1 MSQDDEVTQA
11 EEPSVADLL
20 GRVSDATTALEDAQ
34 ETIVSAKNT
43 LVAKTAEIEA
53 SNAAAPV
60 PVWEGTSLRFKR
72 GNSPEFIS
80 EPVDLKGDP
89 GDVVIPEIS
98 LTVEVETLASDAPA
112 TGSFVLDAETQSY
125 QLNLGIPQGEAGE
138 SPDNCVTTDGA
149 QTLAGEKTFTVPPI
163 LPAPSDTTKTSM
175 QGAPVSWVKDELRA
189 EVEKASGGRNT
200 VLRDADGNPNFFVVI
215 PRFNL
220 EDIASG
226 IGSGPHPAFIA
237 GGVVKS
243 ELLVAKFLASKSGAN
258 KVQSLP
264 RKDPWASV
272 NFDTALAACKAMGP
286 GFSLFSNA
294 GWAARALWLYKE
306 LGTSHVYHGNSNYGR
321 AHDAHW
327 QTGTMNTVAYQP
339 GDTANGNARTLTG
352 TGPEAWYDDGSAFGI
367 ADLVGNVW
375 EWVSGL
381 RLNGG
386 EINIIPDNDAMLAD
400 CNMAAN
406 SPQWKA
412 LLSAGTLVVPGTA
425 SSLKCDGLAAD
436 TQPSWRNAGGF
447 QINNTLAHPNDK
459 GWFEK
464 AFKEVGAASGV
475 GVPGVLQA
483 LGLYPVGTDG
493 IQGTMC
499 ACTQDERLAYRG
511 GAWHD
516 GGSVGPFCLS
526 LAGVRTSSIGSLGFR
541 PAFLAS

>member
-1 MSQDDEVTQA
+1 MSQEEVTTP

-34 ETIVSAKNT
+34 ETVVN
-43 LVAKTAEIEA
+43 AKTQLNAKVEEILA

-72 GNSPEFIS
+72 GDNNVFLC

-89 GDVVIPEIS
+89 GDVVIPEII

-138 SPDNCVTTDGA
+138 SPDNCVTTDA
-149 QTLAGEKTFTVPPI
+149 DQTLTGENIFEVPPV
-163 LPAPSDTTKTSM
+163 LPEPTDKSTASM
-175 QGAPVSWVKDELRA
+175 QGAPVSFVKDELRA

-220 EDIASG
+220 EDIDVAL
-226 IGSGPHPAFIA
+226 GSGPHPAFIA

-243 ELLVAKFLASKSGAN
+243 ELLVAKYLASKSAAN

-272 NFDTALAACKAMGP
+272 NFDDALAACKAMGP

-306 LGTSHVYHGNSNYGR
+306 LGEDWVYHGNSNYGR

-327 QTGTMNTVAYQP
+327 QTGVMNTVAYQP

-367 ADLVGNVW
+367 ADLVGNVN

-400 CNMAAN
+400 CSMAAD

-425 SSLKCDGLAAD
+425 NSLKCDGVAAD
-436 TQPSWRNAGGF
+436 TRTSWGNAGTF
-447 QINNTLAHPNDK
+447 QINKTLAHPNDK
-459 GWFEK
+459 GYFSK
-464 AFKEVGAASGV
+464 TFNAIGAATGV
-475 GVPGVLQA
+475 GIPGMLQA
-483 LGLYPVGTDG
+483 LGIYPVGTDG
-493 IQGTMC
+493 IQGTMY
-499 ACTQDERLAYRG
+499 ACTQDERLAFRG
-511 GAWHD
+511 GFWNS
-516 GGSVGPFCLS
+516 GGDVGPFCLN
-526 LAGVRTSSIGSLGFR
+526 LHNARTYSAWTLGFR